1 MIASM
6 VYLSYYLFEAPPTG
20 YFDGAGATFFRLLI
34 GATSFILLYLE
45 YGSAFNGQVKTL
57 TVMLPNLVTVSAIIL
72 TNAVVFSHS
81 MAYDIDQLSNLAQIA
96 SVTMVLQWGMLLY
109 WLRIF
114 KEMALYV
121 ILVIKTMKEIAYF
134 TIMFLGCIF
143 TFANAI
149 YILNRQRL
157 YVDPSQDISILATN
171 ITISEEEVIDPL
183 YDAAVSNG
191 VINAIIN

>member
-1 MIASM
+1 
-6 VYLSYYLFEAPPTG
+6 
-20 YFDGAGATFFRLLI
+20 
-34 GATSFILLYLE
+34 
-45 YGSAFNGQVKTL
+45 
-57 TVMLPNLVTVSAIIL
+57 MLPNLVMVTAIVL

-81 MAYDIDQLSNLAQIA
+81 TAYDIDQQSNLSQIA

-149 YILNRQRL
+149 YILNRQRMFEDSTQNL
-157 YVDPSQDISILATN
+157 TLLQTN
-171 ITISEEEVIDPL
+171 NTASEE
-183 YDAAVSNG
+183 
-191 VINAIIN
+191 